1 MDFVL
6 PNPASSIFEQGKFPV
21 NHLNLRQITFISLR
35 EFLPRSAVKYQGY
48 RACMNFDW
56 TNMASAMHK
65 VFMPLVAILAS
76 SLLTLNS
83 ANAGSVS
90 RIDTSDS
97 QITVS
102 FDGLVEG
109 ASAFSLIGP
118 DRIAVDIKGGKA
130 GARGGRATGIIKS
143 VRQGQYDSDTA
154 RIVFDLDRPAFV
166 TAGKFSADGK
176 SLKLQLQLV
185 GGSEI
190 RNGRKS
196 FLPPV
201 NFRAEP
207 PTKRYSVKVPLGK
220 PQDEVSLPKIYGPND
235 DSRPLVVID
244 AGHGG
249 HDPGAISP
257 HGSQQEK
264 NITLAISR
272 ALRDQ
277 LVANGRVRVAMT
289 RETDKYLVLEER
301 YGIARRLD
309 ADLFISIHAD
319 SAGNQAAA
327 GATVYTLSE
336 VASDREAAKLAAREN
351 RANIINGVNLGGA
364 NRDVSSILID
374 LTQRETMNVSA
385 DFAKLLVR
393 EGQRMIKF
401 RTNPHRFAS
410 LVVLKAPDTPSVLFE
425 SGYLTNKEDVE
436 LLSSRT
442 GQSKVAIGIAN
453 AIEAHFARKL
463 AQR

>member
-1 MDFVL
+1 
-6 PNPASSIFEQGKFPV
+6 
-21 NHLNLRQITFISLR
+21 
-35 EFLPRSAVKYQGY
+35 
-48 RACMNFDW
+48 
-56 TNMASAMHK
+56 MAGAMHK
-65 VFMPLVAILAS
+65 AAMPFAAILAS
-76 SLLTLNS
+76 SLLTLNP

-90 RIDTSDS
+90 RIDANDG

-109 ASAFSLIGP
+109 ASTFSLLGP

-130 GARGGRATGIIKS
+130 GRGGRAAGIIKS
-143 VRQGQYDSDTA
+143 VRQGQYDPNTA
-154 RIVFDLDRPAFV
+154 RIVFDLDRPAV
-166 TAGKFSADGK
+166 ITDGGFSADGK
-176 SLKLQLQLV
+176 SLKLSLQSV
-185 GGSEI
+185 GGQAFKK
-190 RNGRKS
+190 GRKS

-201 NFRAEP
+201 QFRAEP
-207 PTKRYSVKVPLGK
+207 PKKSYSVKVPLGK
-220 PQDEVSLPKIYGPND
+220 PQDKVTLPKITGPKD
-235 DSRPLVVID
+235 KSRPLVVID

-249 HDPGAISP
+249 HDPGSVSP
-257 HGSQQEK
+257 HGGKYEK
-264 NITLAISR
+264 TVVLAI
-272 ALRDQ
+272 AKAVRDQ
-277 LVANGRVRVAMT
+277 LTASGRVRVAMT

-319 SAGNQAAA
+319 AAGNQSAS

-351 RANIINGVNLGGA
+351 RSNIINGVNLGGA
-364 NRDVSSILID
+364 NQDVSSILID

-385 DFAKLLVR
+385 DFAKLLIR

-401 RTNPHRFAS
+401 RANPHRFAS

-425 SGYLTNKEDVE
+425 TGYLTNKEDVE
-436 LLSSRT
+436 LLSSRS